1 MGAEVENRLAGF
13 EMAPTYPDEREDEN
27 TTSMRQLQSASKM
40 IKRSRPFLL
49 PPGAFDTHAHVF
61 DPLIGPYATGRA
73 YTPEDASLQKLLA
86 FNKTLSAEQ
95 KPTKLVL
102 VQPSPYKT
110 DCTVLMKCLE
120 ELRRRDITAYGIV
133 VIDLK
138 RVTDHELGE
147 MHRLG
152 ARGAE
157 CIPSERLVVQ
167 QVSDTRECNALRARL
182 DALQYRYD
190 GLLREFEQ
198 MRMQRS
204 TGSDPPNHNNNYAAI
219 RPHLN
224 DDWPVELDSRSS
236 SRILQPTFS
245 QRAEAK
251 GMSRSALSSAWEL
264 WGDDTTPVNDT
275 PQPVNLAEF
284 DRAAYEDLVDVF
296 FTYRWPYLPVLH
308 RQSFINKHLS
318 PFVEGSNVSPVSTFM
333 VNIVCAIAA
342 AERSRVRPGH
352 DKIHRL
358 FFEAAVKYLSA
369 IMSTDDFECIQC
381 LLLLCMYGHNEP
393 QSVNMWY
400 TIGMA
405 LHLAV
410 GIDLHRK
417 ESLSCLDSLHAE
429 MVKRVFWSTYVMNCS
444 MAINMGRPLGI
455 QESDI
460 TTPLPLQLTDDQLN
474 LPQALPKPIE
484 TLIPQSTDTST
495 FIHIIKLRRLNAGI
509 YQKFHSIGST
519 ATQQE
524 ELRKDRESYFS
535 ELNHWLITAPRY
547 IGTACTFQSMEWF
560 QIAFHHAVLSL
571 YRPSRAA
578 PMLSS
583 SDLRVCTES
592 AIGLISSYSSLY
604 ARNKIKYT
612 FVAIHSLFMAAVTM
626 LYALR
631 ASPPLRQELTKPVV
645 QTNVLTFLTLFRGIS
660 NGRVVGEKCSNI
672 VERLGNS
679 ILTLFDNELASD
691 SAVGAEVDI
700 EFQSWF
706 GLQTHTAAPLATH
719 PALSDDPHGVPSHFP
734 DVRVDI
740 PWSDLFVEGIDIG
753 STDFWN
759 IMS

>member
-1 MGAEVENRLAGF
+1 MSEDSPRSLARRHRRGL
-13 EMAPTYPDEREDEN
+13 TR
-27 TTSMRQLQSASKM
+27 SAAACQ
-40 IKRSRPFLL
+40 R
-49 PPGAFDTHAHVF
+49 
-61 DPLIGPYATGRA
+61 
-73 YTPEDASLQKLLA
+73 
-86 FNKTLSAEQ
+86 
-95 KPTKLVL
+95 
-102 VQPSPYKT
+102 
-110 DCTVLMKCLE
+110 C
-120 ELRRRDITAYGIV
+120 RRRKQKCDGKAPICSPCASV
-133 VIDLK
+133 
-138 RVTDHELGE
+138 
-147 MHRLG
+147 
-152 ARGAE
+152 GAE

-167 QVSDTRECNALRARL
+167 QVSDTRECDALRARL
-182 DALQYRYD
+182 NALQYRYD
-190 GLLREFEQ
+190 DLLREFEQ
-198 MRMQRS
+198 MRMQHS
-204 TGSDPPNHNNNYAAI
+204 TVSDPPILAPNTLSNNNGYVDI
-219 RPHLN
+219 RPHIN
-224 DDWPVELDSRSS
+224 GHSPVGLDSRSS
-236 SRILQPTFS
+236 SRILRPTFS
-245 QRAEAK
+245 QRAQAK
-251 GMSRSALSSAWEL
+251 GMNRSALSSAWEL
-264 WGDDTTPVNDT
+264 WGDDMTPVNAT
-275 PQPVNLAEF
+275 SQAVNLPEL

-296 FTYRWPYLPVLH
+296 FTYRFPYLPVLH
-308 RQSFINKHLS
+308 RQSFVGKHLS
-318 PFVEGSNVSPVSTFM
+318 PFLGGSNVSPVSTFM

-342 AERSRVRPGH
+342 AERSGVRPGH
-352 DKIHRL
+352 NQIHRL
-358 FFEAAVKYLSA
+358 FFEAAVKHLSV
-369 IMSTDDFECIQC
+369 IMSTDDFDCIQC

-405 LHLAV
+405 LQLAI

-417 ESLSCLDSLHAE
+417 ESLSGLDSLHAE

-474 LPQALPKPIE
+474 LPQAVSKPIE
-484 TLIPQSTDTST
+484 TLIPQTTDTST
-495 FIHIIKLRRLNAGI
+495 FIHIIKLRRLNAAI
-509 YQKFHSIGST
+509 YQEFHSSGSAT
-519 ATQQE
+519 TQQE
-524 ELRKDRESYFS
+524 ELRKRRDSYFS

-560 QIAFHHAVLSL
+560 QIAFHHAVLFL

-578 PMLSS
+578 PMPSS

-672 VERLGNS
+672 VERLGNA
-679 ILTLFDNELASD
+679 ILTLFDDVSASD
-691 SAVGAEVDI
+691 IVMDTEVDT

-706 GLQTHTAAPLATH
+706 GLQTHTAAPSVTH
-719 PALSDDPHGVPSHFP
+719 PAPSEDAHGVSPHFP

-740 PWSDLFVEGIDIG
+740 PWSDLFIEGIDIG
-753 STDFWN
+753 STNFWN
-759 IMS
+759 ILS